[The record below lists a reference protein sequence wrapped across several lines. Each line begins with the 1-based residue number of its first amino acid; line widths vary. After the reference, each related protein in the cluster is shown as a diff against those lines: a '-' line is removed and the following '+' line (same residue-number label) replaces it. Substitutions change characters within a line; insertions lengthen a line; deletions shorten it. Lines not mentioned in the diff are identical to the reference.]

1 MHGLSITCGVPV
13 SDNNTA
19 PDLLPVLSRGRHRNA
34 SKGACFMELASFL
47 AGERWSDHPS
57 CTHPLL
63 AELARSVNDYTTD
76 AARPK
81 LATLIPSVIGLTSN
95 DPKIDVA
102 LALRAATVGLPIVSA
117 ERQGVLAVGLLACE
131 RVMCDFDDPELM
143 PLREQGLEALDRV
156 PAGGQVGPP
165 VQPRHRRLPARLPS
179 PGRAADRQLLGAGHR
194 QGVHHRPG
202 HDAAWPA
209 RDRDRGRPAADRR
222 ARPRSPSSPTRW
234 PGRSSLT
241 RA

>member
-1 MHGLSITCGVPV
+1 MHGLSITCGVLV

-81 LATLIPSVIGLTSN
+81 LATLIPSVIGLTST

-131 RVMCDFDDPELM
+131 RVMCDFDDPQLM

-156 PAGGQVGPP
+156 PQAVKWARRFNRDTGVSQRDFRRRAAPRIVNCS
-165 VQPRHRRLPARLPS
+165 VQGIAKACITDPDTTLRGLLETAIEDVRRLT
-179 PGRAADRQLLGAGHR
+179 AAPTEVAVTPDPL
-194 QGVHHRPG
+194 
-202 HDAAWPA
+202 AWPV
-209 RDRDRGRPAADRR
+209 
-222 ARPRSPSSPTRW
+222 
-234 PGRSSLT
+234 SLT